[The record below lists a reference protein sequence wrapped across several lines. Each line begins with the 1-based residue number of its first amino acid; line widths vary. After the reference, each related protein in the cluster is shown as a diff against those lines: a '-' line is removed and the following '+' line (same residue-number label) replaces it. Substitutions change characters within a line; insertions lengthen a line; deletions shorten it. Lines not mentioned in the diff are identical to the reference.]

1 MTELRPPPP
10 KQGSINM
17 KTIGFGCRTLLGA
30 AVALLSGIAVAG
42 VGDLTYVKS
51 PPSGVPAGGVAF
63 AMTKAANP
71 AAIGLVHP
79 RALVVTNASPVKVAF
94 DADDPKA
101 EMLDVAR
108 IDLTGK
114 GNFADA
120 RTVKLTAAPVNVTSA
135 TAKVVTQTAS
145 FAPQPIEIVKDG
157 KKVPVI
163 LTGRYSK
170 SGVREYGSVAIQL
183 AAEGQCQFGDVVR
196 KVYVADTNG
205 NFEIGDVI
213 VRKVATREYKSPD
226 TCVIANAAGLLDAA
240 SCEASAR
247 MGEPVQVAGKW
258 YTLTGGG
265 MKIAAEPV
273 AGSTGKL
280 AIESPSWQA
289 MLTGNGGTLSV
300 KGGKEPVDI
309 PAGEYQLR
317 MFRLYSQAD
326 ANNAA
331 PSVSGS
337 YTKQVKIEAGKTV
350 SLALGADI
358 TMALSTAVTGD
369 KVQISAAMSDSA
381 GSKISVLY
389 GAGGKRPAA
398 PEVEVVNKKGEVIHT
413 GTLAYG

>member
-1 MTELRPPPP
+1 
-10 KQGSINM
+10 M

-71 AAIGLVHP
+71 AAVGLVHP
-79 RALVVTNASPVKVAF
+79 RAMVVADASPIKVAF

-101 EMLDVAR
+101 ETLNLAR

-120 RTVKLTAAPVNVTSA
+120 RTVKLTGDPVKLTSA
-135 TAKVVTQTAS
+135 ATKVVMQSAS
-145 FAPQPIEIVKDG
+145 FAPLAVEIAKNG
-157 KKVPVI
+157 QKVPVI
-163 LTGRYSK
+163 LTGRCYK
-170 SGVREYGSVAIQL
+170 SGTREYGSVAFQM

-196 KVYVADTNG
+196 KVYVADTNRS
-205 NFEIGDVI
+205 FEIGDV
-213 VRKVATREYKSPD
+213 VTRKLATREYKLPD

-258 YTLTGGG
+258 YTLTGSG

-280 AIESPSWQA
+280 AIDSPSWQA
-289 MLTGNGGTLSV
+289 TLTCEEYTLSL
-300 KGGKEPVDI
+300 KGGKEPVEI
-309 PAGEYQLR
+309 PAGEYQVR
-317 MFRLYSQAD
+317 MFRLYTQAD

-331 PSVSGS
+331 PNLSGS

-358 TMALSTAVTGD
+358 TMTLNTAMTGD
-369 KVQISAAMSDSA
+369 KVRISAAMTDSA
-381 GSKISVLY
+381 GARISALF
-389 GAGGKRPAA
+389 GAGGKRPPA

>member
-51 PPSGVPAGGVAF
+51 PPSGIPAGGAVF
-63 AMTKAANP
+63 TMTKAANP
-71 AAIGLVHP
+71 SAIGLVHP
-79 RALVVTNASPVKVAF
+79 RAMVVADASPVKVAF

-120 RTVKLTAAPVNVTSA
+120 RTVKLTAAPVKLTSA
-135 TAKVVTQTAS
+135 TTKVVMQSAS
-145 FAPQPIEIVKDG
+145 FAPLAVEIAKNG
-157 KKVPVI
+157 QKVPVV
-163 LTGRYSK
+163 LTGRCYK
-170 SGVREYGSVAIQL
+170 SGTREYGSVSFQMAV
-183 AAEGQCQFGDVVR
+183 EGQCKFGDVVR
-196 KVYVADTNG
+196 KVYVTDTNRS
-205 NFEIGDVI
+205 FEIGDV
-213 VRKVATREYKSPD
+213 VVSKLADREYKSPD

-240 SCEASAR
+240 SREATAR

-289 MLTGNGGTLSV
+289 LLTGNGGTLSV
-300 KGGKEPVDI
+300 KGGKEPVEI

-358 TMALSTAVTGD
+358 TMTLNTAVTGD
-369 KVQISAAMSDSA
+369 KVQISAAMTDSA
-381 GSKISVLY
+381 GSKISALF
-389 GAGGKRPAA
+389 GPGGKRPPA